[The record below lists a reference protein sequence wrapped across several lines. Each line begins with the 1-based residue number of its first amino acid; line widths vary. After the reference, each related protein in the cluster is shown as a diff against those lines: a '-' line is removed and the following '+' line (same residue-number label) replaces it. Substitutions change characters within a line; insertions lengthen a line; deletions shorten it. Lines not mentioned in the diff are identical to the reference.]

1 MKQYIKILIVYIL
14 CPFLFAQKIPV
25 DPDHN
30 VYPYLYRQSTS
41 GVLPQW
47 IQSVRPLTID
57 QVLSL
62 LNKVIENDRIN
73 NNTRILA
80 KQFMSEFINPRN
92 SGIKLP
98 FSKNN
103 KLNHLLSYNI
113 DGIDPHFLSI
123 KKDSSSLWVDW
134 SEDLVMSISNDYQT
148 YFRDKISIKTKIS
161 TNISAYSQFSMNRLV
176 WKNSGEMI
184 ESVLP
189 PDSIDWYGYNNE
201 WAKYFPETKSIF
213 WYNSQAGLSIDFD
226 KLNFNLGRQNHSW
239 GWSANSSPILSGNGM
254 PFSYIGLQ
262 INFDKVR
269 FRSIHGSL
277 LPFSPYEIHKRNY
290 NASKYIA
297 AHRGEIDITNNF
309 TISITE
315 LAIYGNR
322 NIDLDYINPTH
333 WYWAVE
339 HNTGD
344 RDNILIGIDYSWR
357 IKPNMRFYQTMLL
370 DEVTWS
376 KLFKP
381 WWGNKFIFQSGLHFV
396 PSSNPTI
403 PDIRIEYTLS
413 RPWIYSHKDSINT
426 FSSANLSLGYP
437 IGPSSDLIS
446 ISTNFYPS
454 SRIFIKGSFD
464 YYRKGTGL
472 GSSINHSY
480 IERDPALNNDTPLL
494 LKPINYNRMI
504 TLIIDYRISRYID
517 IQCSF
522 NSISKDDRQILF
534 GISWEW

>member
-1 MKQYIKILIVYIL
+1 MKQYIKISIVYIL

-25 DPDHN
+25 SPDHN
-30 VYPYLYRQSTS
+30 VYPYLYRQSTN
-41 GVLPQW
+41 GILPQW

-62 LNKVIENDRIN
+62 LNKVKENDEIN

-80 KQFMSEFINPRN
+80 EQFISEFISPKN
-92 SGIKLP
+92 SGINLP
-98 FSKNN
+98 FSKKN

-113 DGIDPHFLSI
+113 NDVEPHFLSI
-123 KKDSSSLWVDW
+123 KNDSSSIWIDW
-134 SEDLVMSISNDYQT
+134 SEDLVMSTSNDYHT
-148 YFRDKISIKTKIS
+148 YFQDNISLKTIIS
-161 TNISAYSQFSMNRLV
+161 KQISAYTQFSMNRLV
-176 WKNSGEMI
+176 WKNNGKII

-189 PDSIDWYGYNNE
+189 PDSIDWYNYNNE
-201 WAKYFPETKSIF
+201 WAKYFPEVKSIF
-213 WYNSQAGLSIDFD
+213 WYNSQAGISIDFD

-239 GWSANSSPILSGNGM
+239 GWSTNSSPILSGDGM

-262 INFDKVR
+262 INFGKIR
-269 FRSIHGSL
+269 FRSLHGSL
-277 LPFSPYEIHKRNY
+277 MPYSPYEMHKRVY
-290 NASKYIA
+290 SPSKYIA

-322 NIDLDYINPTH
+322 NIDLDYLNPAH

-344 RDNILIGIDYSWR
+344 RDNLLIGIDYSWR
-357 IKPNMRFYQTMLL
+357 IRPNMRFYQTMLL
-370 DEVTWS
+370 DEITWS

-381 WWGNKFIFQSGLHFV
+381 WWGNKFVFQSGLHFIL
-396 PSSNPTI
+396 SSNPSI

-413 RPWIYSHKDSINT
+413 RPWVYSHKDSINT
-426 FSSANLSLGYP
+426 FSSANISLGHP
-437 IGPSSDLIS
+437 FGPSSDLIS
-446 ISTNFYPS
+446 ISTNFFPS
-454 SRIFIKGSFD
+454 SKIFIKGSFD

-472 GSSINHSY
+472 GSSINQSY
-480 IERDPALNNDTPLL
+480 IERDPVLDNDTPLL
-494 LKPINYNRMI
+494 LKPINYNRII
-504 TLIIDYRISRYID
+504 TLLIDYKLSRYID
-517 IQCSF
+517 VQCGF
-522 NSISKDDRQILF
+522 NSRSKDDRQIRF